1 MSLSIR
7 YNSPVTL
14 TFSLACIAVFIICEI
29 MPMEFKRTFFVLN
42 GYWSWSNPMDYLRLF
57 SYTLGHANKEHL
69 IGNLSLFL
77 LIAPMMEEKYGSRNI
92 GIMMGVCALVTAVFQ
107 VLLFN
112 TGLLGASGLVFMF
125 IVLVSFADARKGSIP
140 VTFILV
146 LVFFIGKEII
156 GAFNNDGV
164 SQYAHIMGGI
174 LGGLFGFAAEDS
186 KTNSQQA

>member
-14 TFSLACIAVFIICEI
+14 TFSLACIGIFILCSII
-29 MPMEFKRTFFVLN
+29 PSLTNTFFVLK
-42 GYWSWSNPMDYLRLF
+42 GSWSWTNLLDYLRLF
-57 SYTLGHANKEHL
+57 TYTLGHANKEHL
-69 IGNLSLFL
+69 IGNMSLFL

-92 GIMMGVCALVTAVFQ
+92 GIMMIICTLVTAFFQ

-112 TGLLGASGLVFMF
+112 SGLLGASGLVFMF

-140 VTFILV
+140 ITFILV
-146 LVFFIGKEII
+146 LIFFVGKELI
-156 GAFNNDGV
+156 GAFQNDGI

-174 LGGLFGFAAEDS
+174 LGGIFGFTADDNKKAV
-186 KTNSQQA
+186 NQ